1 MKKGI
6 GNKTIPFFIK
16 RKKISFCTKCI
27 FYGRCFIYDGQEIES
42 PGRLKLTNV

>member
-6 GNKTIPFFIK
+6 GNKTIPFFI
-16 RKKISFCTKCI
+16 CTKCI

>member
-6 GNKTIPFFIK
+6 GNKTIPFF
-16 RKKISFCTKCI
+16 TKCI

>member
-6 GNKTIPFFIK
+6 GNKTTSFLFNE
-16 RKKISFCTKCI
+16 KISFCTKCI